1 MKKLLVILL
10 LLFPVQSILG
20 GNKIH
25 IACDYEEDFESI
37 TWVIDFDNN
46 KITGSSGYNMSGIL
60 INENYFLFEIPR
72 AKLEKPL
79 KRMRYKINR
88 ITGEATITGN
98 FHGTERQRIID
109 GSCRKVSS
117 KRKF

>member
-46 KITGSSGYNMSGIL
+46 KITGLNGYNMSGIL

-79 KRMRYKINR
+79 KECVIKLIELL
-88 ITGEATITGN
+88 GK
-98 FHGTERQRIID
+98 QQ
-109 GSCRKVSS
+109 
-117 KRKF
+117 

>member
-1 MKKLLVILL
+1 
-10 LLFPVQSILG
+10 
-20 GNKIH
+20 
-25 IACDYEEDFESI
+25 
-37 TWVIDFDNN
+37 
-46 KITGSSGYNMSGIL
+46 MSGIL

-72 AKLEKPL
+72 ADLKKPV

-88 ITGEATITGN
+88 ITGKSTITGN
-98 FHGTERQRIID
+98 FHGTELQNIVD